1 MTILFKCNRCKYK
14 QEVSE
19 KNCFKRCPKCRET
32 LFLNYYENHYISE
45 NNVLKGGEENMVT
58 KKKTATKTTA
68 IKKTSETKVSVL
80 TNDEIIEKSTKVIDY
95 INNVLKISDAS
106 EKKRILG
113 KSYRIVDGK

>member
-1 MTILFKCNRCKYK
+1 M
-14 QEVSE
+14 
-19 KNCFKRCPKCRET
+19 
-32 LFLNYYENHYISE
+32 NYYENHYISE
-45 NNVLKGGEENMVT
+45 NNELKGGEENMVT
-58 KKKTATKTTA
+58 KKKTTS
-68 IKKTSETKVSVL
+68 IQKTSETKVSVL

>member
-1 MTILFKCNRCKYK
+1 MTIFFKCQSCKYK
-14 QEVSE
+14 QSVPA
-19 KNCFKRCPKCRET
+19 KGYFKQCPKCKET

-45 NNVLKGGEENMVT
+45 NNVLKGGEEDMTT
-58 KKKTATKTTA
+58 KKKTTAT
-68 IKKTSETKVSVL
+68 KKTSETKVDVL

>member
-19 KNCFKRCPKCRET
+19 KNCFKQCPKCRET
-32 LFLNYYENHYISE
+32 LFLNYYENNYISE
-45 NNVLKGGEENMVT
+45 EKELKGGEEDMAT
-58 KKKTATKTTA
+58 KKKTTVKKTTNV
-68 IKKTSETKVSVL
+68 KL

-106 EKKRILG
+106 ERKRILG
-113 KSYRIVDGK
+113 KSYRIADGK